1 MRVMILDHH
10 DKIENLPLKLKEVRT
25 PEPSVNEVRIKVN
38 TCRIC
43 RTDLH
48 IIEGDLP
55 AHKLPLIPGHQ
66 VAGFVEKI
74 GKNVQKF
81 KINDRVGAP

>member
-1 MRVMILDHH
+1 MRAMILDHQ
-10 DKIENLPLKLKEVRT
+10 DKIENLPLKLKEIRT

-38 TCRIC
+38 TCGIC

-55 AHKLPLIPGHQ
+55 VHKLPLIPGH
-66 VAGFVEKI
+66 
-74 GKNVQKF
+74 
-81 KINDRVGAP
+81 RL